1 VEKAV
6 ELEQVGQLV
15 MYLDLG
21 LMWLVYQDAHKWGLQ
36 QVVASKMTPALGSQA
51 VPERFG
57 ASITGSADTLR
68 MALYRYASADAVQD
82 PAKKA

>member
-1 VEKAV
+1 MEKAV